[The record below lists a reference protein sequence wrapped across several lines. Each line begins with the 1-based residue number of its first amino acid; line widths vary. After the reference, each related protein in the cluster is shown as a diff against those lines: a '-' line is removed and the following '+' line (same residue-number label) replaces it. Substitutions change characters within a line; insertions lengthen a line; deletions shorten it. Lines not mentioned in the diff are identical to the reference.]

1 MSAALAHAPEFDKL
15 EAAMACAPQA
25 CCPVSHRFTPGLYIR
40 EILLPA
46 GTLLT
51 SAIHKTEHPFV
62 VSAGIVRVMEP
73 GQPPVTI
80 EAPYTGITTPGT
92 RRLLYAIE
100 DTIWTTFHPT
110 TRGEDE
116 MDQIMLDLVED
127 PPHLAK
133 SNFLPGYK
141 SELHALS

>member
-1 MSAALAHAPEFDKL
+1 MSAALAHAPDFDRL
-15 EAAMACAPQA
+15 ETAMAREPQA
-25 CCPVSHRFTPGLYIR
+25 SCPVVHRFTPGLYIR

-73 GQPPVTI
+73 GKPPVTI

-92 RRLLYAIE
+92 RRLLYAIA

-110 TRGEDE
+110 SHGEDE
-116 MDQIMLDLVED
+116 MDQIMFDLVDD
-127 PPHLAK
+127 PPHLKGAD
-133 SNFLPGYK
+133 FLPAYK
-141 SELHALS
+141 SDLYALP